1 MLKKSGLLAALAIA
15 GMLATP
21 AHASTL
27 SLHSSWVYDGFTT
40 YSWDGSGAINVTA
53 TPGSYDFSH
62 TIGAAIA
69 PFVIPG
75 SVYGGNAPL
84 GSEFYD
90 DWVFTVTGSL
100 ANAVSSSINLGTLL
114 GISNLSARL
123 YSYTSLPQIG
133 PVGSTLVEAW
143 GTPFS
148 CGAGCT
154 GETVVLPN
162 VVLAPG
168 TYVLEIRG
176 LVSGSVSGSY
186 GGALNLAPVP
196 VPGAVWLLGS
206 ALTALGWLRRRS
218 P

>member
-1 MLKKSGLLAALAIA
+1 MLKKSCLLAVLAVA
-15 GMLATP
+15 GILSTSTQ
-21 AHASTL
+21 ASTL
-27 SLHSSWVYDGFTT
+27 SLHSSWVYGGFST
-40 YSWDGSGAINVTA
+40 YSWDGSGAINITP

-62 TIGAAIA
+62 TISAAIA
-69 PFVIPG
+69 PLIIPG
-75 SVYGGNAPL
+75 SIYGANVL

-100 ANAVSSSINLGTLL
+100 ANAVTSSINLGTLL

-133 PVGSTLVEAW
+133 PVGSTLVEAF
-143 GTPFS
+143 GVPYS
-148 CGAGCT
+148 CGAGCS

-176 LVSGSVSGSY
+176 IVSGTVSGSY

-196 VPGAVWLLGS
+196 VPGAAWLLGS

-218 P
+218 N